1 MSTPFKMTGFSGFGN
16 SPMKKDKGEVVSKTS
31 PGEGWTKTKGTNIW
45 APPKGQA
52 KLARMQKTVE
62 RKKGKMTKTVE
73 PIKRFTKKVEPI
85 KRFTKTVGPN
95 IKKKKILDLTP
106 TSKRN

>member
-1 MSTPFKMTGFSGFGN
+1 MIGPFKMKGFSGFGN
-16 SPMKKDKGEVVSKTS
+16 SPMREDKGEVVSKTS

-52 KLARMQKTVE
+52 KLARMEKTVE
-62 RKKGKMTKTVE
+62 RKKRKMTKIVE
-73 PIKRFTKKVEPI
+73 PIKRFTRTVEP
-85 KRFTKTVGPN
+85 KV
-95 IKKKKILDLTP
+95 KKKKILDLTP